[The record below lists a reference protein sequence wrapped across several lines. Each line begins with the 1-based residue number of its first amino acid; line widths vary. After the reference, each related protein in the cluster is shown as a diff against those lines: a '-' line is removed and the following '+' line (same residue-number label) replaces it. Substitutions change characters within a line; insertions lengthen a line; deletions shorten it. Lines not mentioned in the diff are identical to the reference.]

1 MSKKTVRIISTIITI
16 AMMLMLST
24 SVVFAAENNTIGGV
38 SINTNLNTN
47 TKGISNITA
56 VGNNI
61 LGMIRVVGT
70 IIAVGVLMVLGIKY
84 MMGSAEEKASYK
96 KTMIP
101 YLVGAILIFAAS
113 NIAKYVYEFVSGS
126 I

>member
-1 MSKKTVRIISTIITI
+1 MNKKTVRIISTMITI
-16 AMMLMLST
+16 AMVLMFAT
-24 SVVFAAENNTIGGV
+24 PAVFAANNLPVNIAPNTNNT
-38 SINTNLNTN
+38 TNVV
-47 TKGISNITA
+47 NI
-56 VGNNI
+56 GNNI

-101 YLVGAILIFAAS
+101 YIVGAVLIFAAT
-113 NIAKYVYEFVSGS
+113 NIATYVFRFAESLG
-126 I
+126 

>member
-1 MSKKTVRIISTIITI
+1 MNKKSVRIISTILTV
-16 AMMLMLST
+16 LMLVMAT
-24 SVVFAAENNTIGGV
+24 MPVFAANTASKDPFSGV
-38 SINTNLNTN
+38 DPSTN
-47 TKGISNITA
+47 GINITG
-56 VGNNI
+56 VQDTGNKI
-61 LGMIRVVGT
+61 LGMMQTVGT

-101 YLVGAILIFAAS
+101 YLVGAVLIFAAT
-113 NIAKYVYEFVSGS
+113 NIASMVYDFTSK